1 MQIDGESQVLTR
13 ENFHPEE
20 KVKVFCTLLIPP
32 YISELLATPSD
43 SYQPKRANGSRMY
56 RLLPLTGCVHPQ
68 KDSSYMWGRKAH
80 GLPLSPEVLAS
91 SRRGAAQSPHQGQ
104 DFSLPPLS
112 CTCPCFC
119 ECSVC
124 TCFSFSRK
132 FIDRNITLMLK
143 SNTLTDVLES
153 KEECTI
159 FQNYCAYLL
168 ILSFASD
175 IRLGKCL
182 KTFVFLILTR
192 GYVY

>member
-1 MQIDGESQVLTR
+1 MFTRRRTALTCGEGRHTDSR
-13 ENFHPEE
+13 
-20 KVKVFCTLLIPP
+20 CLL
-32 YISELLATPSD
+32 
-43 SYQPKRANGSRMY
+43 K
-56 RLLPLTGCVHPQ
+56 C
-68 KDSSYMWGRKAH
+68 W
-80 GLPLSPEVLAS
+80 
-91 SRRGAAQSPHQGQ
+91 PHQGGVPL
-104 DFSLPPLS
+104 SLPIRVKTSLFPLWS

-124 TCFSFSRK
+124 TCSSFSRK

-175 IRLGKCL
+175 IHLGKCL
-182 KTFVFLILTR
+182 KTFVFFNPPSRICLLI
-192 GYVY
+192 